1 MKRIRKVMMRTMLM
15 AAFLIVVLGTV
26 ACGEK
31 ERPVIR
37 EIEDLNDQNVGILTG
52 SRLLELALEF
62 ADIKPLYYNSYVDEL
77 LSLESGKIDAFL
89 VGEPI
94 ARDMLAGRE
103 KFTYFHL
110 TSGEPNAFA
119 VAPEN
124 RALLEEASEAMREM
138 KADGTL
144 DALDAKWF
152 GDDED
157 AKVCVEIKQGTR
169 GTLQFGTSS
178 AAGKPMVYVKDGELA
193 GFEIDTA
200 LLLAER
206 LGYDVEFTD
215 MEFGALIPS
224 LISGKSD
231 MIGANMAVTEERSES
246 VAFLEPNYYDGIVA
260 VVMAPGD
267 QQ

>member
-1 MKRIRKVMMRTMLM
+1 MKRTRMTVVRT
-15 AAFLIVVLGTV
+15 AFLSAVSLIVALGTV
-26 ACGEK
+26 SCGGK

-37 EIEDLNDQNVGILTG
+37 EIEDLNNQNVGILTG
-52 SRLLELALEF
+52 SRLMELASEF
-62 ADIKPLYYNSYVDEL
+62 ADIKPVYYNSYVDEI

-94 ARDMLAGRE
+94 AREMLAGRE
-103 KFTYFHL
+103 EFTYFPL

-124 RALLEEASEAMREM
+124 RELLEEASAAMQEM

-152 GDDED
+152 GADED
-157 AKVCVEIKQGTR
+157 AKVCEEIKPGTR

-178 AAGKPMVYVKDGELA
+178 AAGKPMVYVKDKELA

-231 MIGANMAVTEERSES
+231 MIGANMAVTAERSES
-246 VAFLEPNYYDGIVA
+246 VSFLEPNYYDGIV
-260 VVMAPGD
+260 VVVLA
-267 QQ
+267 Q

>member
-1 MKRIRKVMMRTMLM
+1 MERIRMVVVRTALLT
-15 AAFLIVVLGTV
+15 AAALTVVLGTMG
-26 ACGEK
+26 CGRSQ
-31 ERPVIR
+31 RPVIR
-37 EIEDLNDQNVGILTG
+37 EIEDLNNQKVGILTG
-52 SRLLELALEF
+52 SRLLELASEF
-62 ADIKPLYYNSYVDEL
+62 ADIKPLYYNSYADEL

-103 KFTYFHL
+103 KFTYFPL

-124 RALLEEASEAMREM
+124 RELLEDASAVMQEM

-152 GDDED
+152 GTDEE
-157 AKVCVEIKQGTR
+157 AKVCVEIKPGTR

-231 MIGANMAVTEERSES
+231 MIGANMAVTAERSES
-246 VAFLEPNYYDGIVA
+246 VAFLEPNYYDGIV
-260 VVMAPGD
+260 VVVLA
-267 QQ
+267 Q